1 MMCEGDGR
9 ESFARVIDFFFA
21 QFFGY
26 DMRLLTPERFTTP
39 NPPLINGTTRNRVRK
54 PLFGVLLASVLVF
67 RKTESVN
74 LQGGATRD
82 AARTGLPDSGPLH
95 HVAAAAST
103 RLSASVPARRFRAIR
118 AIRATSAEHASSAS

>member
-1 MMCEGDGR
+1 
-9 ESFARVIDFFFA
+9 
-21 QFFGY
+21 
-26 DMRLLTPERFTTP
+26 MRLTPEHLTPERFTTP

-54 PLFGVLLASVLVF
+54 PLFVLLASVLVF
-67 RKTESVN
+67 RKTESVI
-74 LQGGATRD
+74 LQGVATRD